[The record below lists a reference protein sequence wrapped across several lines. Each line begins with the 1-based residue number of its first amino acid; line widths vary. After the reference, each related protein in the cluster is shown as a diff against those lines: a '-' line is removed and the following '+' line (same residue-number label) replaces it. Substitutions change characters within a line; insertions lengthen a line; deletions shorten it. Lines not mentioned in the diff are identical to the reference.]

1 MGDRR
6 LEEKRITAD
15 RMKAGEQIRELIAY
29 RELVLTLAK
38 KNFIVRYKQTILG
51 YAWAF
56 LQPLVT
62 ALVMGLAFGRILG
75 LSSDGLP
82 GMLFYLCNTAVWG
95 FFAENV
101 RANAKTFTA
110 NAYLFGK
117 VYFPRMVMPL
127 STMLLNMVTFGIQ
140 MMMVLLCLCL
150 YAAMG
155 RIPVQPL
162 NWIFLIPLT
171 VQVGVLGM
179 SIGIAIS
186 SLTTRYRDLVML
198 VEFGLQL
205 WMYVTPVVYPLSQ
218 IGNPAL
224 LKLLQLNPM
233 AMPMELFRLALF
245 GRGTISGYG
254 LMWCLVCTVIVLL
267 AAVSLFNRVER
278 TFMDTV

>member
-1 MGDRR
+1 
-6 LEEKRITAD
+6 
-15 RMKAGEQIRELIAY
+15 
-29 RELVLTLAK
+29 
-38 KNFIVRYKQTILG
+38 
-51 YAWAF
+51 
-56 LQPLVT
+56 
-62 ALVMGLAFGRILG
+62 MGLAFGRILG

-186 SLTTRYRDLVML
+186 SLTTKYRDLVML

-205 WMYVTPVVYPLSQ
+205 WMYVT
-218 IGNPAL
+218 
-224 LKLLQLNPM
+224 LNPM

-245 GRGTISGYG
+245 GRGTISLYG
-254 LMWCLVCTVIVLL
+254 LIWCLVCTVIVLL